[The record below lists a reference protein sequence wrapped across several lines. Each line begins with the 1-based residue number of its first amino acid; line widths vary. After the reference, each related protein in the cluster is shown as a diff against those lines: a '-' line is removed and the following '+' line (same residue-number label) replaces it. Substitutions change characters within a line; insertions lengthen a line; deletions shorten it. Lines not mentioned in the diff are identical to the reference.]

1 MSDLAPTAA
10 NVMQVSGPPP
20 GVAVAGVD
28 LVGGQMIYLDK
39 TDSSKAKLAD
49 CDASAATKEAVG
61 MVICASAKAGQH
73 VTYAKPGAV
82 VAMGNILTAGSF
94 YALSDVAGAVRP
106 VADNGSGDGAVLV
119 GAAISGTQMK
129 LHLWNS
135 GATV

>member
-1 MSDLAPTAA
+1 
-10 NVMQVSGPPP
+10 
-20 GVAVAGVD
+20 
-28 LVGGQMIYLDK
+28 MIYLDK

-82 VAMGNILTAGSF
+82 VAMAHSHGRQL

-106 VADNGSGDGAVLV
+106 VADNGSGRRRRARRCRDQRNADE
-119 GAAISGTQMK
+119 AASLNPAPPSKLAPTEARPWVTQRP
-129 LHLWNS
+129 
-135 GATV
+135 